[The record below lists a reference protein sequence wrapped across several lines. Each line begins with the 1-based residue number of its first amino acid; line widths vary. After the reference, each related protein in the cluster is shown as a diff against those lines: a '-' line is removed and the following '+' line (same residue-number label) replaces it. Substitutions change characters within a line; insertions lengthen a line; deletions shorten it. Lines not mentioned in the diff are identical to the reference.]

1 MAVYLIRAGENGPV
15 KIGKADEPKLRL
27 IDLQCAH
34 YERLHLLR
42 VWEGGEAEE
51 KALHL
56 RFGDLRI
63 RGEWFGFSRLM
74 LGDVGLRE
82 IASYGPH
89 GRTNKP
95 AAPDQPMPDLLIR
108 LGGLVAVARKLG
120 LLDNATLHWNRRGIP
135 AKYTAAI
142 IRLAQSE
149 GFLVTPEQVLN
160 FRPVVKRRAPRK
172 FVAAPD
178 TDVA

>member
-1 MAVYLIRAGENGPV
+1 MAVYLIRAGESGPV
-15 KIGKADEPKLRL
+15 KIGKADEPKTRV

-34 YERLHLLR
+34 YEKLHLLR

-56 RFGDLRI
+56 RFADLRI

-82 IASYGPH
+82 IASYG
-89 GRTNKP
+89 RASKP
-95 AAPDQPMPDLLIR
+95 AAPDQPMPDLLLR
-108 LGGLVAVARKLG
+108 LGGQTAVARKLG
-120 LLDNATLHWNRRGIP
+120 LAENATLHWNRRGIP

-142 IRLAQSE
+142 IRLAQAE

-172 FVAAPD
+172 FVVVPSA
-178 TDVA
+178 DVA